1 MSLLIMAFFGNL
13 MSSMRNLFNSGLE
26 RVRRFG
32 TPVYNFLDKYSFP
45 IQGVSSLVPGLLP
58 IVQKGYEIADE
69 GRRRGFYQKG
79 GSVKRR
85 KA

>member
-1 MSLLIMAFFGNL
+1 MGFFGNL
-13 MSSMRNLFNSGLE
+13 VSGARNLFNNARLS
-26 RVRRFG
+26 VSKFG
-32 TPVYNFLDKYSFP
+32 APVYDFLSKYKAP
-45 IQGVSSLVPGLLP
+45 ITAVSSLVPGLQP
-58 IVQKGYEIADE
+58 AVERGYALADE